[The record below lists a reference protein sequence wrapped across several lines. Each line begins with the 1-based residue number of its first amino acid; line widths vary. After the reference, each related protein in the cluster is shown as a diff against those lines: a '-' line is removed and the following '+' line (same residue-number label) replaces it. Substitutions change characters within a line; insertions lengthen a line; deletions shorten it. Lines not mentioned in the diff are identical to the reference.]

1 MASTMIRPRKALGD
15 RAEVAVAEHYAA
27 AGYTIEARNW
37 TCRGGELDVVAR
49 RGALLVF
56 IEVRARSGRALVS
69 PIETVSAAKQRRV
82 ARAADR
88 YLAQTRIRSD
98 IRFDV
103 VGVSAD
109 GRRLQLDVIENA
121 FVPDWAF

>member
-1 MASTMIRPRKALGD
+1 
-15 RAEVAVAEHYAA
+15 
-27 AGYTIEARNW
+27 
-37 TCRGGELDVVAR
+37 LDVVAR

-88 YLAQTRIRSD
+88 YLAQTRMRSD